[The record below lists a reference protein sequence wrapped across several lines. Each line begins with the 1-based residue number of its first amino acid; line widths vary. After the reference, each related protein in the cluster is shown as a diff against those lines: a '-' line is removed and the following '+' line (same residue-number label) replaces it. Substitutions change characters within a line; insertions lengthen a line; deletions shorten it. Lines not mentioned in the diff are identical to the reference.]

1 MNRVVMVF
9 LFAGLFLSGTQVQA
23 QKHPVLIDA
32 KEVIK
37 EGVTLYEDEKY
48 DEAIEKFVQVHPS
61 DSDYFTAQYELSLC
75 YLAKKEYEKVI
86 EISKNA
92 IAEGSLNSAQYNIWG
107 TALDELK
114 RKEESIK
121 IYNTGIAKF
130 PYNQLLYLNKGIVY
144 EGMEERGKA
153 LEVYKKLL
161 TFAPFHAST
170 HLRLARMNVQ
180 DGNLTQ
186 AIMSYTIFLMIE
198 PASKR
203 SLNVLSEFNKLCD
216 GSSGEVGSSKNK
228 AIKKEFEDIDFL
240 VSNQVAL
247 NDKYKVPG
255 KYKFPVVKQIHL
267 ILEKLAEI
275 KNPEPGYYADF
286 YLPFFKAIN
295 KNKTYETFAL
305 LMLASSDNENISKQV
320 AKKVS
325 DIKSLRE
332 ECIDIWNKEHYAF
345 EIVLN
350 GKTQKLKKWYF
361 GDFAIQ
367 AFGVE
372 NSSKKNTGDWMYIT
386 YQGTPE
392 VLGTYDNNGERNGE
406 WYFFHTAGDT
416 LKMITYKNG
425 KAHGPYK
432 IYKDGFLKEIGT
444 YENDILEGDI
454 LAYYPDGTLS
464 NREQFSNDKR
474 NGAVTAYYSIG
485 TKRYE
490 YTYEKGLLNGAL
502 KDYYKNTKLSETSTY
517 EAGKATGN
525 YKAFYEDGQLKKDF
539 NYVNG
544 IIEGPYKTY
553 WRNGILESEGN
564 AMKGNV
570 SGKWKYY
577 YSDGK
582 IRELSA
588 FDESGKVNGESE
600 SFDHQGRKYKQST
613 FQRDD
618 LKRVQF
624 FDTKGKVFYESKIN
638 RSGTLT
644 KYYDFHRDKI
654 SEGRLTD
661 GERDGEWKFYF
672 VSGEVSGTELY
683 VKKIRSGKAY
693 EYFKN
698 GKVSVEENYSDNNRD
713 GYYKSMFSN
722 AKMHMEGNYVKGDRW
737 GPWYEYYIDGTLKKE
752 SYYIAGELRGMVYEY
767 GVSGKLY
774 RKYQYN
780 NYGDLTGVFHCDT
793 SGMVNDSSLFKSG
806 SALLSLKG
814 VSGKKY
820 FDGKY
825 VSGTSH
831 GKQQWFLPNG
841 KVETGG
847 SYYGGFRDGDWLW
860 RHPND
865 KPALKGSYLNGE
877 KTGDWIYY
885 DYFGTVIKKGEYKY
899 GELHGKF
906 IWYYGDG
913 KICSQSEYYED
924 NRNNTS
930 YYYARTG
937 ELREARYYVF
947 GKYIGYS
954 YQDKN
959 KKMVDT
965 IYAVNGGGEVKSFY
979 ANGNVSSHYTMKCGE
994 YHGVYKLFYPD
1005 GKLQEERLY
1014 DYGMEI
1020 GPTKEYDNTGKL
1032 LRIENYNQGS
1042 LEGEVI
1048 EYYENGGIKLKE
1060 NYVNDSKHGLCEYF
1074 DKAGKRIGA
1083 AIYYNDEVLKI
1094 IL

>member
-1 MNRVVMVF
+1 MGAILLCGYN
-9 LFAGLFLSGTQVQA
+9 ANA
-23 QKHPVLIDA
+23 QKHPALIDA

-37 EGVTLYEDEKY
+37 EGYALYEEEKY
-48 DEAIEKFVQVHPS
+48 DEAISKYKQVHPS
-61 DSDYFTAQYELSLC
+61 DSDYFTAQYEISLC
-75 YLAKKEYEKVI
+75 HLAKKEYEQII
-86 EISKNA
+86 EISTKV
-92 IAEGSLNSAQYNIWG
+92 IAQGSLNSYQYNIWG

-130 PYNQLLYLNKGIVY
+130 PYNQLLHLNKGIVY

-153 LEVYKKLL
+153 VEVYKNLL
-161 TFAPFHAST
+161 TFSPFYASA

-186 AIMSYTIFLMIE
+186 AIMSYTVFLMIE
-198 PASKR
+198 PATKR
-203 SLNVLSEFNKLCD
+203 SLTVLAEFNKLCD
-216 GSSGEVGSSKNK
+216 GSTTELGSSKSK

-247 NDKYKVPG
+247 NDKYRVPG
-255 KYKFPVVKQIHL
+255 KYNFPVVKQIHL
-267 ILEKLAEI
+267 ILEKLGEI

-286 YLPFFKAIN
+286 YLPFFKTIN

-320 AKKVS
+320 TKKVS
-325 DIKSLRE
+325 DIKTLRE
-332 ECIDIWNKEHYAF
+332 ACIDIWNKDHYAF
-345 EIVLN
+345 EVVLN

-367 AFGVE
+367 AFGIE
-372 NSSKKNTGDWMYIT
+372 NSSKKNVGDWMYIT
-386 YQGTPE
+386 HEGTLE
-392 VLGTYDNNGERNGE
+392 VLGTYNNSGERTGN
-406 WYFFHTAGDT
+406 WYFFEPSGDT
-416 LKMITYKNG
+416 LKMIGYKNG
-425 KAHGPYK
+425 KAEGLYK
-432 IYKDGFLKEIGT
+432 IYKNGFLKETGN

-464 NREQFSNDKR
+464 NSEHFSNDKR
-474 NGAVTAYYSIG
+474 NGAVTAYYNIG

-490 YTYEKGLLNGAL
+490 YIYEKGLLNGAL
-502 KDYYKNTKLSETSTY
+502 KDYYKNSKLSETSNY
-517 EAGKATGN
+517 VAGKATGN

-539 NYVNG
+539 NYANG

-553 WRNGILESEGN
+553 WRNGVLESEGN
-564 AMKGNV
+564 AAKGNV

-582 IRELSA
+582 IKELSA

-600 SFDHQGRKYKQST
+600 SFDHRGRKYKQST

-624 FDTKGKVFYESKIN
+624 FDTRGKVFYESKIN
-638 RSGTLT
+638 KSGTLT
-644 KYYDFHRDKI
+644 RYYDFHRDKI

-672 VSGEVSGTELY
+672 VSGDVSGTELY

-698 GKVSVEENYSDNNRD
+698 GKVSVEENYKENNRE
-713 GYYKSMFSN
+713 GYYKSLFSN
-722 AKMHMEGNYVKGDRW
+722 AKMHMEGNYVKGDKW
-737 GPWYEYYIDGTLKKE
+737 GIWYEYYIDGTLKKE

-793 SGMVNDSSLFKSG
+793 NGIVNDSSLFKSG
-806 SALLSLKG
+806 SVLLSLKG

-825 VSGTSH
+825 VSSTSH
-831 GKQQWFLPNG
+831 GRQQWFLPNG

-847 SYYGGFRDGDWLW
+847 NYYGGFRDGEWLW

-865 KPALKGSYLNGE
+865 KLSTKGTYSNGE

-885 DYFGTVIKKGEYKY
+885 DYFGALIKKGEYKY
-899 GELHGKF
+899 GEVHGMF
-906 IWYYGDG
+906 TWYYGDG
-913 KICSQSEYYED
+913 KICSQSAYYEGD
-924 NRNNTS
+924 RNNS
-930 YYYARTG
+930 AYYYARTG
-937 ELREARYYVF
+937 ELREVRYYEF

-959 KKMVDT
+959 KKMLDT
-965 IYAVNGGGEVKSFY
+965 IYAVNGGGEIKAYF
-979 ANGNVSSHYTMKCGE
+979 ANGNVSSEYTMKCGE
-994 YHGVYKLFYPD
+994 YHGVFKIFYPD

-1020 GPTKEYDNTGKL
+1020 GPTKEYYNNGKL
-1032 LRIENYNQGS
+1032 LRIENYHYG
-1042 LEGEVI
+1042 LLDGDVL
-1048 EYYENGGIKLKE
+1048 EYYETGGIKLKE
-1060 NYVNDSKHGLCEYF
+1060 KYLNDSKHGLCEYF
-1074 DKAGKRIGA
+1074 DKTGKKIGA
-1083 AIYYNDEVLKI
+1083 VIYYNDEVLKI